1 VDPLGVDIK
10 LLLSTLESEVRLLP
24 GRVLAARVVENA
36 NPARGTLSLAGR
48 LLEAQLPAHL
58 QAGDQVRLTVREI
71 GADRVVLSLA
81 GPPIPPASLDAP
93 RQLRD
98 QGDQDGSEQPTRR
111 GGSGAS
117 GHAVALRY
125 NTSNIGAMDLR
136 LQLGDGKLHVLL
148 ALAPGEPLALARGDA
163 GELRERLASATG
175 MQVEVVVQARK
186 DPLEVYA

>member
-1 VDPLGVDIK
+1 MDPLGVDIK

-36 NPARGTLSLAGR
+36 NPAHGTLSLAGR

-71 GADRVVLSLA
+71 AADRVVLSLS
-81 GPPIPPASLDAP
+81 GPPIPAANVDPP
-93 RQLRD
+93 RHLRD
-98 QGDQDGSEQPTRR
+98 RGDQDDAEQPQRR
-111 GGSGAS
+111 GGSAAP

-125 NTSNIGAMDLR
+125 NASSIGAVDLR
-136 LQLGDGKLHVLL
+136 LQLGDGKLHAFL
-148 ALAPGEPLALARGDA
+148 ALTPGEPLALARGSAD
-163 GELRERLASATG
+163 ELRERLASATG

-186 DPLEVYA
+186 EPLEVYA